1 MKANKKVILAI
12 MDGVGLRDEKAG
24 NAVKLA
30 KPKFL
35 NKAFANFPNLK
46 INASEQA
53 VGLPEGQIG
62 NSEVGH
68 QNIGAGRVVL
78 QELLKI
84 DDSIEMGEFFKN
96 DVINEMFDKLKGTK
110 KNLHIIGIV
119 SNGGVHG
126 ALNHILAVLKMAKS
140 RRFKRVFIHAIT
152 DGRDTLPNVANTFVK
167 QLEDYIAENG
177 YGQIVSIVGRYFAMD
192 RESHYDRTKL
202 AYDAIV
208 LGAGEKIENI
218 DEYIGKSFNDGIFD
232 EFIKPASLN
241 NYSGFNDGDVVFF
254 TNFRA
259 DRARQLTYALA
270 DKKFDAFDVKRQYE
284 MYSMTS
290 YGDRADKCGV
300 ECVFKQQQIKNNL
313 TEVVSKAG
321 CKVLKVAETT
331 KYAHVTYFLNGLRE
345 TPYKNEQ
352 RILHPSDNVATFD
365 LAPKMQ
371 AGKIAKSV
379 ADASKSGE
387 YDLIVLNF
395 ANGDMVG
402 HTGNLKATIQAIKAV
417 DKGLKTIYKN
427 AKDYTL
433 IITADHGNA
442 ELMVDENGKIITSHT
457 LSLVPFIVCDKNIK
471 LKTGNFAL
479 ANIAPTILELMQIK
493 KPKEMTSES
502 MIDKA

>member
-1 MKANKKVILAI
+1 MKTNKKVILAI
-12 MDGVGLRDEKAG
+12 LDGVGLRDEKQG

-35 NKAFANFPNLK
+35 NKAIKSFPNLK

-53 VGLPEGQIG
+53 VGLPAGQIG

-84 DDSIEMGEFFKN
+84 DNSIDTGEFFKN
-96 DVINEMFDKLKGTK
+96 DVLNTMFDELKGTK
-110 KNLHIIGIV
+110 KSLHIIGIV

-126 ALNHILAVLKMAKS
+126 ALNHIFAVLKMAKS
-140 RRFKRVFIHAIT
+140 KRFKRVFIHAIT
-152 DGRDTLPNVANTFVK
+152 DGRDTLPNIANTFLK
-167 QLEDYIAENG
+167 ELNDYILKIG
-177 YGQIVSIVGRYFAMD
+177 VGQIVSISGRYYAMD

-208 LGAGEKIENI
+208 LGQGKKIDNI
-218 DEYIGKSFNDGIFD
+218 DDYVKKSFKESVFD
-232 EFIKPASLN
+232 EFIKPASVHDYN
-241 NYSGFNDGDVVFF
+241 GFSDGDVVFF
-254 TNFRA
+254 SNFRA
-259 DRARQLTYALA
+259 DRARQLTYALT
-270 DKKFDAFDVKRQYE
+270 DKKFDAFVVARQYK
-284 MYSMTS
+284 MFSMTS

-300 ECVFKQQQIKNNL
+300 EYVFKQEQIKNNL
-313 TEVVSKAG
+313 TEVVSKFG
-321 CKVLKVAETT
+321 GKVLKVAETT
-331 KYAHVTYFLNGLRE
+331 KYAHVTYFLNGLKE
-345 TPYKNEQ
+345 VPYKNEQ

-371 AGKIAKSV
+371 AEKIAESV
-379 ADASKSGE
+379 ANSAKSGE
-387 YDLIVLNF
+387 FDLIVLNF

-417 DKGLKTIYKN
+417 DKGLKTIYKS

-442 ELMVDENGKIITSHT
+442 ELMIDENGKVITSHT
-457 LSLVPFIVCDKNIK
+457 LSQVPFIVCDKNVN
-471 LKTGNFAL
+471 LKTGDFAL
-479 ANIAPTILELMQIK
+479 ANIAPTILDLMQIK

-502 MIDKA
+502 MIDRA

>member
-1 MKANKKVILAI
+1 MVTSKKVILTI
-12 MDGVGLRDEKAG
+12 MDGVGLRDEKVG

-30 KPKFL
+30 NPKFL
-35 NKAFANFPNLK
+35 NKAIKTFPNLK
-46 INASEQA
+46 IDASEQA
-53 VGLPEGQIG
+53 VGLPVGQIG

-84 DDSIEMGEFFKN
+84 DNSIETGEFFKN
-96 DVINEMFDKLKGTK
+96 DALNKMFDELKGTK

-126 ALNHILAVLKMAKS
+126 ALNHIFAVLKMAKR
-140 RRFKRVFIHAIT
+140 RRFKRVFIHAIA
-152 DGRDTLPNVANTFVK
+152 DGRDTLPNIANTFIK
-167 QLEDYIAENG
+167 ELSDYIAENG
-177 YGQIVSIVGRYFAMD
+177 YGKIVSISGRYYAMD

-208 LGAGEKIENI
+208 LGEGKKIDNI
-218 DEYIGKSFNDGIFD
+218 DAYIEKSFKSGVFD
-232 EFIKPASLN
+232 EFIKPASL
-241 NYSGFNDGDVVFF
+241 SGYNGFSDGDIVFF
-254 TNFRA
+254 SNFRA
-259 DRARQLTYALA
+259 DRARQLTYALT
-270 DKKFDAFDVKRQYE
+270 DNKFDAFDVSQQYK

-300 ECVFKQQQIKNNL
+300 ECVFKQEQIKNNL

-321 CKVLKVAETT
+321 GKILKVAETT

-345 TPYKNEQ
+345 VPYKNET

-371 AGKIAKSV
+371 AEKIAKSV
-379 ADASKSGE
+379 ADAAKNGE
-387 YDLIVLNF
+387 YDLIILNF

-402 HTGNLKATIQAIKAV
+402 HTGNLKAAIQAVKAV
-417 DKGLKTIYKN
+417 DKGLKTIYKG
-427 AKDYTL
+427 AKNYTL
-433 IITADHGNA
+433 IITADHGNC
-442 ELMVDENGKIITSHT
+442 ELMIDENGKIITSHT
-457 LSLVPFIVCDKNIK
+457 LSQVPFIVCDKNLK
-471 LKTGNFAL
+471 LKSGNFAL
-479 ANIAPTILELMQIK
+479 ANIAPTILEIMQIT

-502 MIDKA
+502 MIDKV